1 MSKINLIFK
10 NQYDIITVLKGIA
23 MTIKKYIKIFMIT
36 ILFVT
41 SINTANAGVVKKAI
55 VGVILQRTVAFL
67 ITGQGKRATISF
79 LKTAMKTPGVKPAII
94 SVLSYVAVTMPLMGK
109 DGNSVAKRARG
120 LFVDLELN
128 SPEVVYTVN
137 TTTDMMTANYVYIT
151 DVILKDIEGDLR
163 YTCFNKKELTTPK
176 SPNAPIFQPYYLSNG
191 LNPATK
197 KLEEWDY
204 ASYSALVA
212 RAPKNDDLEHDHIP
226 SVAAILKYVEK
237 RDKLINL
244 KRELGV
250 GSYIKQ
256 NATAVEVKKSY
267 HREGRTFGS
276 PKSKEFDQ
284 LPLFENIFMAN
295 NWGLIKDELVSTIDA
310 KDLKL
315 ATLKDFAYYGLKVKL
330 DDPKVIKAMRD
341 IYIRNYRLCL
351 YD

>member
-1 MSKINLIFK
+1 MN
-10 NQYDIITVLKGIA
+10 
-23 MTIKKYIKIFMIT
+23 IKKYIKIFMIT

-41 SINTANAGVVKKAI
+41 SVNTANAGVVKKAI
-55 VGVILQRTVAFL
+55 SGVILQRTAAFL

-79 LKTAMKTPGVKPAII
+79 LKTAIKTPGVKPVLITM
-94 SVLSYVAVTMPLMGK
+94 LSYVAVTMPLMGR
-109 DGNSVAKRARG
+109 DGDSVAKRARG

-137 TTTDMMTANYVYIT
+137 TTTDMMTTNYTYIT
-151 DVILKDIEGDLR
+151 DVILKDIEGNSR
-163 YTCFNKKELTTPK
+163 YTCLNKKELTTQK
-176 SPNAPIFQPYYLSNG
+176 SPNAPIFKPYYLTHG
-191 LNPATK
+191 LNADPK

-212 RAPKNDDLEHDHIP
+212 RAPKDDLEHDHIP

-237 RDKLINL
+237 RDKLKNL
-244 KRELGV
+244 DRISGAGKIIRN
-250 GSYIKQ
+250 
-256 NATAVEVKKSY
+256 NATAVEVKKYY

-284 LPLFENIFMAN
+284 MPLFENLFISN
-295 NWGLIKDELVSTIDA
+295 NWGVIKDELVSSIDS
-310 KDLKL
+310 KNLKL
-315 ATLKDFAYYGLKVKL
+315 ATVKDFAYYGLKVKL